1 MQKNTLFYLIA
12 FIRQSLS
19 GFLLMNFLK
28 QTFASII
35 GTIAGLLLLITM
47 GASGLV
53 LLLFAAT
60 TPSEEPQVK
69 DKSILVFDLAT
80 QIRDSEPQAN
90 IQQIFSGDVEATLT
104 LREVLDSLEKAANDD
119 RIVGLLLDG
128 RKDNAASGYAVMEEV
143 RDAIANFRSTGKKI
157 IAYDVAWS
165 EREYYLA
172 SVADEVL
179 LNPMGI
185 MEFNGMSSEQMFLKG
200 AFEKYGIGVQVV
212 RVGDYKA
219 AVEPFLRQNLS
230 PENRQQTQALLTDLW
245 NKFLSTVGESR
256 NLSPQ
261 YLQQLAD
268 QKGFIDPEEAQELNL
283 VDEVAY
289 FDNLTEKL
297 RELTG
302 ESTAKTES
310 FRQIK
315 FDDYVSDRQDSISNV
330 NLAKN
335 TIAVVYAEGSIVG
348 GKGNIEQI
356 GSDRFS
362 QELRKLRQNDNV
374 KAIVLRVNSPGGSAT
389 ASEVILREIL
399 LTKEEKPVIVSMGNV
414 AASGGY
420 WISAGADQ
428 IFAEENTI
436 TGSIGVFG
444 LLPNIQKIGNNH
456 GITWDAVQTG
466 KFANINS
473 SVRPKTDAELAIY
486 QKSVAQVYNLF
497 LKKVSEYRNLPQEK
511 VQQIAQGRV
520 WSGKEA
526 QKIGLIDQI
535 GGLEDA
541 IAFAAETAELG
552 KDWQIAE
559 FPKNKSWETEVIER
573 LFKVEALQ
581 LEQTSDPLTS
591 ELKNIRQELAIL
603 QSFADPRGI
612 YARLPFELNID

>member
-1 MQKNTLFYLIA
+1 
-12 FIRQSLS
+12 
-19 GFLLMNFLK
+19 MNFLK

-35 GTIAGLLLLITM
+35 GTIAGLLLLATM
-47 GASGLV
+47 GVSGLV

-60 TPSEEPQVK
+60 SPSEEPQVK

-80 QIRDSEPQAN
+80 QIRDSSPQTN
-90 IQQIFSGDVEATLT
+90 LQQVFYGEVESTLK

-128 RKDNAASGYAVMEEV
+128 RKDNAGSGYAVMAEV
-143 RDAIANFRSTGKKI
+143 RDAIANFQAQGKKI

-179 LNPMGI
+179 LNPMGV

-200 AFEKYGIGVQVV
+200 AFEKYGIGIQVV

-219 AVEPFLRQNLS
+219 AVEPFLRQDLS
-230 PENRQQTQALLTDLW
+230 AENRQQTQALLTDLW
-245 NKFLSTVGESR
+245 NKFLSTVGKSR
-256 NLSPQ
+256 ELSPQ

-268 QKGFIDPEEAQELNL
+268 QKGFIEPEEAKELKL

-289 FDNLTEKL
+289 FDNLTAKL

-302 ESTAKTES
+302 ESSAKTES

-315 FDDYVSDRQDSISNV
+315 FADYLSDRQPTVSNL
-330 NLAKN
+330 NTAEN

-362 QELRKLRQNDNV
+362 QEFRKLREDDNV

-399 LTKEEKPVIVSMGNV
+399 LTKKEKPVIVSMGNV

-456 GITWDAVQTG
+456 GITWDVVQTG
-466 KFANINS
+466 RFADIDS

-486 QKSVAQVYNLF
+486 QKSVSQVYNLF
-497 LKKVSEYRNLPQEK
+497 LQKVAEYRELPQEK
-511 VQQIAQGRV
+511 VRQIAQGRV

-541 IAFAAETAELG
+541 IAFAAERAGLG
-552 KDWQIAE
+552 KNWQIAE
-559 FPKNKSWETEVIER
+559 FPQNKAWETQILER

-581 LEQTSDPLTS
+581 KSLKVDQNADPLTS
-591 ELKNIRQELAIL
+591 ELRKIRQELAVL
-603 QSFADPRGI
+603 QSFDDPRGI
-612 YARLPFELNID
+612 YARLPFEFNID

>member
-1 MQKNTLFYLIA
+1 
-12 FIRQSLS
+12 
-19 GFLLMNFLK
+19 MNFLK
-28 QTFASII
+28 QTFASIV
-35 GTIAGLLLLITM
+35 GTIAGLLLFVALGT
-47 GASGLV
+47 SSLV
-53 LLLFAAT
+53 FLLFAAT
-60 TPSEEPQVK
+60 TPQAEPQVK

-90 IQQIFSGDVEATLT
+90 IQQVLSGNVESTLK
-104 LREVLDSLEKAANDD
+104 LRDVLDSLEKAAKDD

-128 RKDNAASGYAVMEEV
+128 RNDNVGSGYAVMEEV
-143 RDAIANFRSTGKKI
+143 RDAIANFKAQGKKI

-172 SVADEVL
+172 SIADEVL

-200 AFEKYGIGVQVV
+200 AFDKYGIGVQVV
-212 RVGDYKA
+212 RVGDYKSA
-219 AVEPFLRQNLS
+219 IEPFTRENLS
-230 PENRQQTQALLTDLW
+230 PANRQQTQALLTDLW
-245 NKFLSTVGESR
+245 NQFLTSVGESR
-256 NLSPQ
+256 GLSPQ
-261 YLQQLAD
+261 YLQEVAD
-268 QKGFIDPEEAQELNL
+268 QKGFIEPLEAQELKL
-283 VDEVAY
+283 VDEIAY
-289 FDNLTEKL
+289 FDNLTTKL

-302 ESTAKTES
+302 ESSKKTES
-310 FRQIK
+310 FRQVS
-315 FDDYVSDRQDSISNV
+315 FEDYVSDQKDPVPNTTM
-330 NLAKN
+330 AKN

-348 GKGNIEQI
+348 GNGNVEQI

-362 QELRKLRQNDNV
+362 QAFRELRENDNV
-374 KAIVLRVNSPGGSAT
+374 KAVVLRVNSPGGSAT

-399 LTKEEKPVIVSMGNV
+399 LTKEEKPIIVSMGNV

-444 LLPNIQKIGNNH
+444 LLANIQELGNNH
-456 GITWDAVQTG
+456 GVTWDVVQTG
-466 KFANINS
+466 KFADISS

-497 LKKVSEYRNLPQEK
+497 LQKVSEYRNLPQEK

-526 QKIGLIDQI
+526 LNIGLIDQI

-541 IAFAAETAELG
+541 IAFAAEKAELG
-552 KDWQIAE
+552 KNWKIAE
-559 FPKNKSWETEVIER
+559 FPNHKTWETEVVER

-581 LEQTSDPLTS
+581 VEQLADPLTA
-591 ELKNIRQELAIL
+591 ELQKIRQELTLI
-603 QSFADPRGI
+603 QSLDDPRGI
-612 YARLPFELNID
+612 YARLPFEFNVD

>member
-1 MQKNTLFYLIA
+1 
-12 FIRQSLS
+12 
-19 GFLLMNFLK
+19 MNFLK

-35 GTIAGLLLLITM
+35 GTIAGFLLLVTM

-53 LLLFAAT
+53 FLLLAAT

-69 DKSILVFDLAT
+69 DKTILVFDLAT
-80 QIRDSEPQAN
+80 QIRDSEPQTN
-90 IQQIFSGDVEATLT
+90 IQQVFAGDVESTLK

-128 RKDNAASGYAVMEEV
+128 RKDNAGSGYAVMEEV
-143 RDAIANFRSTGKKI
+143 REAIANFQATGKKI

-185 MEFNGMSSEQMFLKG
+185 MEFNGMSSQQMFLKG

-219 AVEPFLRQNLS
+219 AVEPFTRNNLS
-230 PENRQQTQALLTDLW
+230 AENRQQTQALLTDLW
-245 NKFLSTVGESR
+245 NKFLATVGESR
-256 NLSPQ
+256 ELSPQ

-268 QKGFIDPEEAQELNL
+268 QKGFIEPKEAKELKL
-283 VDEVAY
+283 VDEIAY
-289 FDNLTEKL
+289 FDNLTAKL

-302 ESTAKTES
+302 ESAAKTES

-315 FDDYVSDRQDSISNV
+315 FGDYIRDRKKNGSNL
-330 NLAKN
+330 NTAKN

-348 GKGNIEQI
+348 GKGNVEQI

-362 QELRKLRQNDNV
+362 QEFRELRENDNV

-399 LTKEEKPVIVSMGNV
+399 LTKEQKPVIVSMGNV

-444 LLPNIQKIGNNH
+444 LLPNIQKIGNNN
-456 GITWDAVQTG
+456 GITWDVVQTG
-466 KFANINS
+466 KFADIDS

-497 LKKVSEYRNLPQEK
+497 LQKVAEYRKLPQEK
-511 VQQIAQGRV
+511 VRQIAQGRV

-526 QKIGLIDQI
+526 KKIGLIDQI

-541 IAFAAETAELG
+541 IAFAAERAELG
-552 KDWQIAE
+552 NNWSIAE
-559 FPKNKSWETEVIER
+559 FPQNKTWETEIIER

-581 LEQTSDPLTS
+581 IAQPVDPLTT
-591 ELKNIRQELAIL
+591 ELQKIRQELTVL
-603 QSFADPRGI
+603 QSFDDPRGI
-612 YARLPFELNID
+612 YARLPFEFNID